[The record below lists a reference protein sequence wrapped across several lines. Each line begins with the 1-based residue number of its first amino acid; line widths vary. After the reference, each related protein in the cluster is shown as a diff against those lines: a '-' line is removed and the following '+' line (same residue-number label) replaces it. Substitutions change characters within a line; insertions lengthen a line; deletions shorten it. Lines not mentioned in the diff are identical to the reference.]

1 MTLDSILKNLD
12 PVISNTLD
20 RALSNKEISVDQAT
34 KLLDADG
41 TEMNMILIVADE
53 LRRRTVG
60 DVVTY
65 VINRNINFTNVCIK
79 HCGFCAFSRD
89 HREEA
94 AYFLP
99 MEEVVRRAQEAWDLG
114 AREICVQA
122 GLPPKMEGDYYI
134 ELTKAIKRQLPDM
147 HIHGFSPEEVL
158 YGSLRPRCSI
168 GGRLGRLRGGGGGAR
183 AG

>member
-34 KLLDADG
+34 ELLDADG

-60 DVVTY
+60 ENVTY

-79 HCGFCAFSRD
+79 RCRGGYL
-89 HREEA
+89 REG
-94 AYFLP
+94 L
-99 MEEVVRRAQEAWDLG
+99 VTV
-114 AREICVQA
+114 A
-122 GLPPKMEGDYYI
+122 GLK
-134 ELTKAIKRQLPDM
+134 KA
-147 HIHGFSPEEVL
+147 
-158 YGSLRPRCSI
+158 
-168 GGRLGRLRGGGGGAR
+168 
-183 AG
+183 